1 MKENLAPTSWNF
13 YTSNPDAW
21 QAMLEACLHAQS
33 SIDLEN
39 FIFESDEIGK
49 RFIEV
54 CAKKA
59 SQGVKVRFIW
69 DAAGSF
75 SFFTSSIIDDLH
87 KKGIELRF
95 FKTFVPHILTLHNYR
110 SWYFRDHRRTVII
123 DNKIG
128 FTGST
133 SISSRMETWRDTTVK
148 IEGPVVKDMQISFEM
163 MWMKAIGKRMNR
175 RPETLRSNSQFEYIG
190 NSPIPRTRHLY
201 RRIIDAIRNAEKYIY
216 ITTPYFV
223 PTYKFMRAL
232 RSAVHHGV
240 DVRIILPASS
250 DFPVVDLGARTFFHQ
265 MLKIDIRV
273 YLYRGKM
280 IHAKSIVIDDDWS
293 TVGTMNLDHIS
304 LLHNY
309 EANIVTNNP
318 AFASDLKKQFELDLE
333 NTERVTLDEW
343 NGRFFVEKIATFLV
357 KLIRGFL

>member
-1 MKENLAPTSWNF
+1 MTSPTSWNF
-13 YTSNPDAW
+13 YTSNPNAW

-54 CAKKA
+54 CSVKA
-59 SQGVKVRFIW
+59 AQGVKVRFIW

-75 SFFTSSIIDDLH
+75 SFFKSSTIDDLK
-87 KKGIELRF
+87 KKGIHLRF
-95 FKTFVPHILTLHNYR
+95 FKTFVPHILTVHKYR
-110 SWYFRDHRRTVII
+110 SWYFRNHRRTVII
-123 DNKIG
+123 DRKIG

-148 IEGPVVKDMQISFEM
+148 IEGPVVKDMGLAFEQ
-163 MWMKAIGKRMNR
+163 MWMRAIGKRVAK
-175 RPETLRSNSQFEYIG
+175 RPEELHNDFEFEYIG
-190 NSPIPRTRHLY
+190 NTPIPKTRHLY
-201 RRIIDAIRNAEKYIY
+201 RRILDAIRSAEKSIY

-223 PTYKFMRAL
+223 PTHKLMRVL
-232 RSAVHHGV
+232 RLATHRGV
-240 DVRIILPASS
+240 DVRLILPAAS
-250 DFPVVDLGARTFFHQ
+250 DFPIVDLGARTFFHH
-265 MLKIDIRV
+265 MLKTGIRIH
-273 YLYRGKM
+273 LYKGKM
-280 IHAKSIVIDDDWS
+280 IHTKSIVIDDNWA

-309 EANIVTNNP
+309 EANIVTSNP
-318 AFASDLKKQFELDLE
+318 AFTRDLKNQFEEDMQ
-333 NTERVTLDEW
+333 NTERVTLEEW
-343 NGRFFVEKIATFLV
+343 NQRFFVEKIATFLV